1 MFGLPDRGRGGGD
14 VEAAPGGEDREELAN
29 PPRIDG
35 TAGGGDEAEEAVD
48 DVVEVGGTSAEAAE
62 PGKKEGGMAGK
73 APNDILWGGRG
84 GAAKGLGGCC
94 DIAAAAAA
102 WR

>member
-1 MFGLPDRGRGGGD
+1 MGRGAAMFGLPDRGRGGGD

-73 APNDILWGGRG
+73 APNDIL
-84 GAAKGLGGCC
+84 
-94 DIAAAAAA
+94 
-102 WR
+102 